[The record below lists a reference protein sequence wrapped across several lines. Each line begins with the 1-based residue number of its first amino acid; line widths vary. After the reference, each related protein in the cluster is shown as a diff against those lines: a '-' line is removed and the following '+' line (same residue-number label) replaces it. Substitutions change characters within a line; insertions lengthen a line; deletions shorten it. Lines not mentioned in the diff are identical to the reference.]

1 MTVRELVDRVETNL
15 RMLGLTPPGDADIL
29 TYLNDEHQRIARELR
44 IPRRYITDVDATA
57 PFAMPTEAL
66 PGSLSFAEKTDRSQP
81 IEILTVAEAND
92 LYPDWERNEFEGFTR
107 FWKRLI
113 IYDPANIT
121 APVYPV
127 GFMAG
132 ETLRLEYAVK
142 PFPLAFDD
150 PADTG
155 TVALQPFEA
164 LMPEYHR
171 ILYQMTTFQMAM
183 MMGNQEQAQKARAF
197 YADARGE
204 LDDAFSYAR
213 PMYHL
218 PGLRW
223 AAERR

>member
-127 GFMAG
+127 GFEAG

-155 TVALQPFEA
+155 DVALQPFEA

>member
-57 PFAMPTEAL
+57 PFAMPTETL
-66 PGSLSFAEKTDRSQP
+66 PGSLSFAEKTETNRP

-155 TVALQPFEA
+155 TVALEPFEA

-171 ILYQMTTFQMAM
+171 ILYQMTTFQLAM
-183 MMGNQEQAQKARAF
+183 MMGNQEQSQKARAF